1 MDAVRRYDVL
11 DTPPDGAFDRITA
24 IAARLFDVPIA
35 IVSIVDE
42 DRIWFK
48 SHHGLDTD
56 EIGIDPGLCSSA
68 IMHEAPWIVEDALVD
83 PRTLAN
89 PLVAGDF
96 GLRFYAGAPLRTHD
110 GHRLGT
116 LCVLGFE
123 PRAVTANEAATLEDL
138 AAVVMDELE
147 LRLAARLTVKRE
159 AELRAH
165 AVELAAALQRS
176 LMPPHLPS
184 IPGVDLGAFFRPAH
198 HGQVGGDFYDL
209 FAISD
214 DAGWG
219 VVIGDVSGKG
229 PRAAVVTALVRHT
242 VRAAVLRD
250 QSPQDVLAIVNS
262 AMLAQ
267 APDGDTFCTLIFGR
281 IEQIEGGIRLCIGIA
296 GHPPL
301 LVLRTDGSVESHGT
315 PHPPAGAIPEAGY
328 GSDAVEL
335 RPGDLALLYTDGVT
349 EGRDGMRLFGEVR
362 LRELLSTLAGLTASA
377 VVEAIGA
384 ELSALE
390 PGSRDDVALLAL
402 RAT

>member
-24 IAARLFDVPIA
+24 IAARLFGVPIA

-48 SHHGLDTD
+48 SHHGLEVG
-56 EIGIDPGLCSSA
+56 EIGRDPGLCASA
-68 IMHEAPWIVEDALVD
+68 IMQEAPWIVEDAPAD

-89 PLVAGDF
+89 PLVAGEF

-110 GHRLGT
+110 GYRLGT

-123 PRAVTANEAATLEDL
+123 PREVTADEAAMLEDL

-147 LRLAARLTVKRE
+147 LRLAARLTIKRE
-159 AELRAH
+159 SELRAH
-165 AVELAAALQRS
+165 AIELAEALQRS
-176 LMPPHLPS
+176 LMPPHLPG
-184 IPGVDLGAFFRPAH
+184 IPGVELGAFFRPAYS
-198 HGQVGGDFYDL
+198 GQVGGDFYDL

-219 VVIGDVSGKG
+219 VVMGDVSGKG

-250 QSPQDVLAIVNS
+250 QSPQEVLAIVNA
-262 AMLAQ
+262 AMLSQ
-267 APDGDTFCTLIFGR
+267 APDGDTFCTLVFGR
-281 IEQIEGGIRLCIGIA
+281 IEQIEDGIALCIGLA

-301 LVLRTDGSVESHGT
+301 LVLRADGSVEAHGT
-315 PHPPAGAIPEAGY
+315 PHPPAGAIAEADY
-328 GSDAVEL
+328 GSEAVEL
-335 RPGDLALLYTDGVT
+335 RAGDLALLYTDGVI
-349 EGRDGMRLFGEVR
+349 EGRDGMRLFGEAR
-362 LRELLSTLAGLTASA
+362 LRELLSTFAGASASA

-384 ELSALE
+384 EVAALE